1 MLRSSIG
8 RKSLRHFEFELEKLK
23 AKLLEMGAL
32 VENAVYRSVQGVVE
46 KDENLAQQVLK
57 NESRVNELEIE
68 IDDMAINLL
77 ALQQPVAAD
86 LRLITVA
93 IKINNDLERMG
104 DLAVNIAHR
113 ALDLIREPVIR
124 PMVDIPYIAGLVQS
138 MVRKA
143 LDAFV
148 NRDPELAR
156 SVLAGDDGVDNL
168 RTASYHELISY
179 MEKDPSNIPQA
190 MNVWSVVR
198 NLERIADHSTNIA
211 EDVLFLVKGVD
222 VRHKNELKLSAQ
234 DETAVRGQV

>member
-1 MLRSSIG
+1 
-8 RKSLRHFEFELEKLK
+8 LRHFEQELEKLK

-57 NESRVNELEIE
+57 NETRVNELEIE
-68 IDDMAINLL
+68 IDELAIALL

-86 LRLITVA
+86 LRLVTVA

-113 ALDLIREPVIR
+113 AIDLIREPVIR

-211 EDVLFLVKGVD
+211 EDVLFLVRGVD
-222 VRHKNELKLSAQ
+222 VRHKNEQRLSAQ

>member
-1 MLRSSIG
+1 M
-8 RKSLRHFEFELEKLK
+8 RHFEQELEKLK
-23 AKLLEMGAL
+23 SKLLEMGAL

-57 NESRVNELEIE
+57 NETRVNELEIE
-68 IDDMAINLL
+68 IDELAIALL

-86 LRLITVA
+86 LRLVTVA

-113 ALDLIREPVIR
+113 AIDLIREPVIR

-222 VRHKNELKLSAQ
+222 VRHKNEQRLSAQ

>member
-1 MLRSSIG
+1 M
-8 RKSLRHFEFELEKLK
+8 RHFEQELENLK

-46 KDENLAQQVLK
+46 KDEELAQQVLR
-57 NESRVNELEIE
+57 NEERINELEME
-68 IDDMAINLL
+68 IDDLAISLL

-86 LRLITVA
+86 LRLITAA

-113 ALDLIREPVIR
+113 ALDLIREPVVR

-148 NRDPELAR
+148 NRDSELAR
-156 SVLAGDDGVDNL
+156 SVLAGDDAVDNL

-179 MEKDPSNIPQA
+179 MEKDSSNIPQA
-190 MNVWSVVR
+190 LNLWTVVR
-198 NLERIADHSTNIA
+198 NLERIADHSTNVA

-222 VRHKNELKLSAQ
+222 VRHRNEQRMEGHSEVTIEKP
-234 DETAVRGQV
+234 R

>member
-1 MLRSSIG
+1 M
-8 RKSLRHFEFELEKLK
+8 RHIEIELEKLK

-32 VENAVYRSVQGVVE
+32 VENAIYRSVQGVVE

-68 IDDMAINLL
+68 IDELAIQLL

-86 LRLITVA
+86 LRLVTAA

-113 ALDLIREPVIR
+113 AIDLIREPVIR

-138 MVRKA
+138 MVRKS

-148 NRDPELAR
+148 NRDSELAR

-168 RTASYHELISY
+168 RTASYHELVSY
-179 MEKDPSNIPQA
+179 MERDSASIPQA
-190 MNVWSVVR
+190 MSLWSVVR
-198 NLERIADHSTNIA
+198 NLERIADHATNVA

-222 VRHKNELKLSAQ
+222 VRHKNEQRLNSENEAPVGDEAQ
-234 DETAVRGQV
+234 A